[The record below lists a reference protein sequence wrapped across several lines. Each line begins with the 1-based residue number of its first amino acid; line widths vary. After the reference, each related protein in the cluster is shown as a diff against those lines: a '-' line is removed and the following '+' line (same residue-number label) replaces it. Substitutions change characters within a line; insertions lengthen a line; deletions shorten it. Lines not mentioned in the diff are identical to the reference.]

1 MMVNR
6 CCNLKGK
13 FFVVYD
19 CGSSEENWLVCK
31 QHMSKDSF
39 QKYIKEKME
48 L

>member
-1 MMVNR
+1 MVNR